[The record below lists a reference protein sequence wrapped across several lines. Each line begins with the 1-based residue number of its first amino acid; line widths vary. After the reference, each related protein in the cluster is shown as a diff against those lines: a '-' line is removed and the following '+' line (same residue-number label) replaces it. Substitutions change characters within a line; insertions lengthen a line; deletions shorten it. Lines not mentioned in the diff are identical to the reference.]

1 MRRDQGA
8 ALSEMAE
15 AIEAMGGSKGEILT
29 RVEAMLKDQALASLP
44 HMHLHAHT
52 SMCARRRCTC

>member
-1 MRRDQGA
+1 
-8 ALSEMAE
+8 MAE

-29 RVEAMLKDQALASLP
+29 RVEAMLKDQALAALP

-52 SMCARRRCTC
+52 SMCARPRCTF